1 MVEHVQEW
9 DRQVSRRERGI
20 AALAAGYASA
30 VSVGFVV
37 QYPEISMVVFVLVPT
52 AVIAVP
58 VVVTN
63 LTAFRTVCLA
73 LAISVLVFGFILAIS
88 GMFLYWPAA
97 LPLVVAATPLAE
109 RHFRPT
115 LVGTGVLLLALPLAW
130 WILWIR

>member
-1 MVEHVQEW
+1 MVEHVQEVV
-9 DRQVSRRERGI
+9 RSTTHRERGI
-20 AALAAGYASA
+20 AALAAGYALA

-37 QYPEISMVVFVLVPT
+37 QYPEVWMVAFVLVPT
-52 AVIAVP
+52 AIVAVP

-73 LAISVLVFGFILAIS
+73 LAISVLAFGFILAIA

-109 RHFRPT
+109 RRFRPT